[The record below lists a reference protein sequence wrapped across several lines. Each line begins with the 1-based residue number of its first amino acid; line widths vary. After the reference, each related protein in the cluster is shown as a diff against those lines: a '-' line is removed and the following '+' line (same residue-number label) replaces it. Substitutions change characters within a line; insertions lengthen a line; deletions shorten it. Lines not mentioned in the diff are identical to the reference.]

1 MREVLQL
8 VAAIAVLI
16 AFGATPA
23 AAREEEGIDIPC
35 SFDWDPKNDSF
46 QLGSGP
52 WLRYNVETI
61 LKLPPCQIGA
71 FVEARVLG
79 VWGSS
84 LRRDGWTSASAVRD
98 IKVPNYATWTVEGRH
113 SRGSLFGEIYLGTTH
128 SNVDV
133 FGTAE
138 EEEPEDEYLG
148 DITGNPLDPDSACPL
163 LIDVDGNGVKL
174 TSPEQGVIFDID
186 GDGQAEQIGWTHKN
200 SHDVWLAVDRNGNGR
215 IDDGTELF
223 GNNTPVRV
231 GQTTDNGFE
240 ALNFLQ
246 SESRGVAGL
255 DQTIARTD
263 DAWERL
269 LLWRDA
275 NHNGISEPD
284 ELTRVVDSPLA
295 GIDLRYEVISR
306 VQKANEIRERSTVLW
321 DGATRPIVDVWLTIL
336 R

>member
-1 MREVLQL
+1 MREVSKLL
-8 VAAIAVLI
+8 VATVALI
-16 AFGATPA
+16 GLFVTPA
-23 AAREEEGIDIPC
+23 RAQLIDIC
-35 SFDWDPKNDSF
+35 TFDWEPKNEAF
-46 QLGSGP
+46 QVGP
-52 WLRYNVETI
+52 GLWLRYSVQTI

-71 FVEARVLG
+71 FVEARVVGLSN
-79 VWGSS
+79 SS
-84 LRRDGWTSASAVRD
+84 LRRDGWVSASAVRE
-98 IKVPNYATWTVEGRH
+98 IQVPYSNQWTVEGKH
-113 SRGSLFGEIYLGTTH
+113 SRGSIFGEIQLGVTH
-128 SNVDV
+128 SHADV
-133 FGTAE
+133 E
-138 EEEPEDEYLG
+138 QREEEPAEVEDEYDR

-163 LIDVDGNGVKL
+163 LIDADGNGVKL
-174 TSPEQGVIFDID
+174 TSPEHGVIFDID

-200 SHDVWLAVDRNGNGR
+200 SNDVWLAVDRNGNGR

-246 SESRGVAGL
+246 SESRDIAAL
-255 DQTIARTD
+255 DQSIAGSD
-263 DAWERL
+263 VAWGRL

-295 GIDLRYEVISR
+295 SIDLRYEVVSR